1 MTDRVPLIAGNWKM
15 NGTCASALELASGL
29 VAGLR
34 GHPGGGGRQ
43 WLVCPPFVHL
53 HLVKGCLR
61 QATPTDSG
69 AVFALGAQNLAV
81 SATGA
86 LTGEVSASMLL
97 DAGCTWVILGHS
109 ERRTLL
115 GETDTQILAKLQC
128 AQAAGLHSI
137 ICVGETAYQRES
149 QRTMQVIEAQL
160 EALLPA
166 LQGASVEG
174 FNAAEVVI
182 AYEPIWAIGTGRSA
196 TAELAQEVHAAV
208 RNWLTLQGLEA
219 NATRIIYGGSVKPAT
234 AAQLLAMADIDGVL
248 VGGASLSVGEFLGIG
263 GLSSRP

>member
-1 MTDRVPLIAGNWKM
+1 MTDRVALIAGNWKM
-15 NGTCASALELASGL
+15 HGTRASALELASGL

-34 GHPGGGGRQ
+34 EHPGGGGRQ

-53 HLVKGCLR
+53 HLVEACLR
-61 QATPTDSG
+61 EATPADAG
-69 AVFALGAQNLAV
+69 AVLALGAQNLA
-81 SATGA
+81 AANNGA
-86 LTGEVSASMLL
+86 LTGEVSASMLR

-115 GETDTQILAKLQC
+115 GETDAQVLAKLQR

-137 ICVGETAYQRES
+137 VCVGETASQREA
-149 QRTMQVIEAQL
+149 QRTLPVIEAQL

-166 LQGASVEG
+166 LQGASAG
-174 FNAAEVVI
+174 SFGTAEVVI

-196 TAELAQEVHAAV
+196 TAELAQEVHAAI
-208 RNWLTLQGLEA
+208 RGWLTTQGLQA
-219 NATRIIYGGSVKPAT
+219 HATRILYGGSVKAAN